1 MKWLM
6 ARRRRKYIDNEFTRS
21 TVLVTAT
28 VLCLLCFCGY
38 AGVDSIV
45 QDQKLAHGVRIDG
58 RDLSG
63 MTYDEAEAVVGAD
76 AQALLD
82 GLEINLNYSG
92 ETTVLGAE
100 DLGVTL
106 NQKEVLDKAYYLNKD
121 KDDTAELRFDKTIEI
136 AKGLD
141 FYTDII
147 IDKIRLKG
155 TIEQYAAKYNKD
167 AVDATA
173 VFDKETGSFT
183 YTEES
188 EGVKINTGVLAENV
202 ADIIKERKPGSIDV
216 VAETVYPSVTQS
228 ELKDNTA
235 LIGEFETKANNN
247 EARDVNIKLIS
258 EAVNGA
264 EIKPGEIF
272 SVNELVGQRTLEKGY
287 RDAPAIS
294 DGILVEEVGGGICQL
309 AGTLYN
315 AALLADMEIVERVR
329 HTWPSDYLPIGQD
342 STLNW
347 SNKDLKI
354 KNTSDYS
361 IYINAGFKDRSVKV
375 ELYGQPPEDGVTIK
389 VQNDIVQELSPG
401 KTEVRYTRGL
411 PDGTVQTVRKAKK
424 GYKVNVYRIYYKGG
438 VEIDRQLISTDVYPP
453 LNKIILVGNK
463 NTPDK

>member
-1 MKWLM
+1 MTTRR
-6 ARRRRKYIDNEFTRS
+6 RRRRKYIDNEFTRS
-21 TVLVTAT
+21 TVLVAAT

-38 AGVDSIV
+38 AGVDGIV
-45 QDQKLAHGVRIDG
+45 QEQTLAHGVRIDG

-63 MTYDEAEAVVGAD
+63 MTYDEAEAAVDAD
-76 AQALLD
+76 AQALLN
-82 GLEINLNYSG
+82 GLKINLNYSG

-106 NQKEVLDKAYYLNKD
+106 NQKEVLDKAYYINKD
-121 KDDTAELRFDKTIEI
+121 KEDSAERRFDKTLEI
-136 AKGLD
+136 SKGLD
-141 FYTDII
+141 LHTDII
-147 IDKIRLKG
+147 IDQVRLKG
-155 TIEQYAAKYNKD
+155 AIDQYAAKYDKE

-183 YTEES
+183 YTEEK
-188 EGVKINTGVLAENV
+188 EGVKINADALAKNVENV
-202 ADIIKERKPGSIDV
+202 IKGRKSGSIDV

-228 ELKDNTA
+228 ELEGNTA
-235 LIGEFETKANNN
+235 LISEFETKADDN
-247 EARDVNIKLIS
+247 EARNVNIKLIS
-258 EAVNGA
+258 ETVNGT

-272 SVNELVGQRTLEKGY
+272 SVNELVGERTVEKGY

-347 SNKDLKI
+347 KNKDLKI

-361 IYINAGFKDRSVKV
+361 IYISAVFEDLRVKV
-375 ELYGQPPEDGVTIK
+375 KLYGQPPEDGVTIK
-389 VQNDIVQELSPG
+389 VQNEIVQELLPG

-411 PDGTVQTVRKAKK
+411 PDGAVQTVRRSKK

-438 VEIDRQLISTDVYPP
+438 VEIDRQLVSTDVYPP
-453 LNKIILVGNK
+453 LNKIILVGNQ

>member
-1 MKWLM
+1 MTTRR
-6 ARRRRKYIDNEFTRS
+6 RRRRKYIDNEFTRS
-21 TVLVTAT
+21 TVLVAAT

-38 AGVDSIV
+38 AGVDGIV
-45 QDQKLAHGVRIDG
+45 QEQTLAHGVRIDG

-63 MTYDEAEAVVGAD
+63 MTYDEAEAAVDAD
-76 AQALLD
+76 AQALLN
-82 GLEINLNYSG
+82 GLKINLNYSG

-106 NQKEVLDKAYYLNKD
+106 NQKEVLDKAYYINKD
-121 KDDTAELRFDKTIEI
+121 KEDSAERRFDKTLEI
-136 AKGLD
+136 SKGLD
-141 FYTDII
+141 LHTDII
-147 IDKIRLKG
+147 IDQMRLKG
-155 TIEQYAAKYNKD
+155 AIEQYAAKYDKE

-173 VFDKETGSFT
+173 VFDEETGSFT
-183 YTEES
+183 YTEEK
-188 EGVKINTGVLAENV
+188 EGVKINADALAKNVENV
-202 ADIIKERKPGSIDV
+202 IKGRKSGSIDV

-228 ELKDNTA
+228 ELEGNTA
-235 LIGEFETKANNN
+235 LISEFETKADDN
-247 EARDVNIKLIS
+247 EARNVNIKLIS
-258 EAVNGA
+258 ETVNGT

-272 SVNELVGQRTLEKGY
+272 SVNELVGERTVEKGY

-347 SNKDLKI
+347 KNKDLKI

-361 IYINAGFKDRSVKV
+361 IYISAVFEDLRVKV
-375 ELYGQPPEDGVTIK
+375 KLYGQPPEDGVTIK
-389 VQNDIVQELSPG
+389 VQNEIVQELLPG

-411 PDGTVQTVRKAKK
+411 PDGAVQTVRRSKK

-438 VEIDRQLISTDVYPP
+438 VEIDRQLVSTDVYPP
-453 LNKIILVGNK
+453 LNKIILVGNQ

>member
-1 MKWLM
+1 MTTRR
-6 ARRRRKYIDNEFTRS
+6 RRRRKYIDNEFTRS
-21 TVLVTAT
+21 TVLVAAT

-38 AGVDSIV
+38 AGVDGIV
-45 QDQKLAHGVRIDG
+45 QEQTLAHGVRIDG

-63 MTYDEAEAVVGAD
+63 MTYDEAEAAVDAD
-76 AQALLD
+76 AQALLN
-82 GLEINLNYSG
+82 GLKINLNYSG

-106 NQKEVLDKAYYLNKD
+106 NQKEVLDKAYYINKD
-121 KDDTAELRFDKTIEI
+121 KEDSAERRFDKTLEI
-136 AKGLD
+136 SKGLD
-141 FYTDII
+141 LHTDII
-147 IDKIRLKG
+147 IDQVRLKG
-155 TIEQYAAKYNKD
+155 AIDQYAAKYDKE

-183 YTEES
+183 YTEEK
-188 EGVKINTGVLAENV
+188 EGVKINADALAKNVENV
-202 ADIIKERKPGSIDV
+202 IKGRKSGSIDV

-228 ELKDNTA
+228 ELEGNTA
-235 LIGEFETKANNN
+235 LISEFETKADDN
-247 EARDVNIKLIS
+247 EARNVNIKLIS
-258 EAVNGA
+258 ETVNGT

-272 SVNELVGQRTLEKGY
+272 SVNELVGERTVEKGY

-347 SNKDLKI
+347 KNKDLKI
-354 KNTSDYS
+354 KNTSEYS
-361 IYINAGFKDRSVKV
+361 IYISAVFEDLRVKV
-375 ELYGQPPEDGVTIK
+375 KLYGQPPEDGVTIK
-389 VQNDIVQELSPG
+389 VQNEIVQELLPG

-411 PDGTVQTVRKAKK
+411 PDGAVQTVRRAKK

-438 VEIDRQLISTDVYPP
+438 VEIDRQLVSTDVYPP
-453 LNKIILVGNK
+453 LNKIILVGNQ